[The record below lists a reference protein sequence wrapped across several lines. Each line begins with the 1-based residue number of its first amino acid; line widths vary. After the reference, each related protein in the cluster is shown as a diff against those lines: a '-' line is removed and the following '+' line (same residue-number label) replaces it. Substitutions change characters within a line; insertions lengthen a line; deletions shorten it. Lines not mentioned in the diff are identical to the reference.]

1 MPSGLLKNAHLLR
14 FPCLPAGRLI
24 LPRVKHGAGL
34 LRRTTSSTRRLSLLR
49 PQDFGRL
56 ASGHF

>member
-1 MPSGLLKNAHLLR
+1 MEFQQAVEKYPSAAL
-14 FPCLPAGRLI
+14 PLPAGRSF
-24 LPRVKHGAGL
+24 VVAAYKQV
-34 LRRTTSSTRRLSLLR
+34 RLT